1 MVFDLISGT
10 PAKNSLI
17 LKAYD
22 LTNSD
27 KSPWI
32 NALSV
37 VNDISGKISSKK
49 GAFESDFEFDENTL
63 ITSISSALD
72 IGGKYAKD
80 TLEAS
85 NVILDYLHTGGEIN
99 QSALKATWILPLP
112 NNLVNALAH
121 NYSEKASGI
130 DSLLKNLNL
139 KGGNGNNA
147 DNDDSKG
154 LKKFMKGLGRGIVSE
169 TTHTLA
175 KSGET
180 FAKSMKRFN
189 MNIDQKIITTYGDTD
204 IRSFNFEFN
213 LVPFN
218 KKHSDKIFEGILNL
232 KKFMTGNV
240 MEDSLSMFIQQPTAF
255 TVEFA
260 SRDESEFNK
269 NLKTKLSELL
279 LLNNNMELNLTS
291 MRTSYLG
298 EKHPI
303 IDGLPKSFTMA
314 ISLGE
319 RRPYRRG
326 FFKQNLNRSRS

>member
-1 MVFDLISGT
+1 MEFDLISGT

-17 LKAYD
+17 LRAYD

-49 GAFESDFEFDENTL
+49 GAFESDFEFDENSL
-63 ITSISSALD
+63 INSISSALET
-72 IGGKYAKD
+72 GGKYAKD

-112 NNLVNALAH
+112 NNLVNSLAH
-121 NYSEKASGI
+121 NYSENESGI
-130 DSLLKNLNL
+130 DTFLKDFNL
-139 KGGNGNNA
+139 KGGNKNKA
-147 DNDDSKG
+147 DNDDNKG
-154 LKKFMKGLGRGIVSE
+154 LKKIMKGLGRGIVSE
-169 TTHTLA
+169 TTHALA
-175 KSGET
+175 KSGEN

-213 LVPFN
+213 LVPFS

-255 TVEFA
+255 TIEFA
-260 SRDESEFNK
+260 SRDEGEFNN

-314 ISLGE
+314 ITLGE
-319 RRPYRRG
+319 RRPYRRD
-326 FFKQNLNRSRS
+326 FFKL

>member
-1 MVFDLISGT
+1 MEFDLIAGT

-17 LKAYD
+17 LKAYEI
-22 LTNSD
+22 TNSD
-27 KSPWI
+27 KNPWI

-49 GAFESDFEFDENTL
+49 GAFESDFEFDENSL
-63 ITSISSALD
+63 IDSISSALD

-99 QSALKATWILPLP
+99 QSALKATWMLPLP

-121 NYSEKASGI
+121 NYSENESGI
-130 DSLLKNLNL
+130 DTFLKNINF
-139 KGGNGNNA
+139 KGEEENSNG
-147 DNDDSKG
+147 DSKG
-154 LKKFMKGLGRGIVSE
+154 LKKIMKGSGRGIVSE
-169 TTHTLA
+169 TTQALV

-189 MNIDQKIITTYGDTD
+189 MNIDQKIITIYGDTD

-213 LVPFN
+213 LVPFS
-218 KKHSDKIFEGILNL
+218 KTHSEKIFEGILAL
-232 KKFMTGNV
+232 KKFMTGSV

-260 SRDESEFNK
+260 SRNGSEFNS

-279 LLNNNMELNLTS
+279 LLNKNMELNLTS

-314 ISLGE
+314 ITLGE
-319 RRPYRRG
+319 RRPYRRD
-326 FFKQNLNRSRS
+326 FFQTKFKQE

>member
-1 MVFDLISGT
+1 MIFDFIGGT

-17 LKAYD
+17 LRAYD

-27 KSPWI
+27 KNPWI

-49 GAFESDFEFDENTL
+49 GGFESDFEFDENTL
-63 ITSISSALD
+63 IENISSALETS
-72 IGGKYAKD
+72 GKYAKD

-121 NYSEKASGI
+121 NYSENESGI
-130 DSLLKNLNL
+130 DSFLKNINL
-139 KGGNGNNA
+139 KGENGNNA
-147 DNDDSKG
+147 DNDDKG
-154 LKKFMKGLGRGIVSE
+154 LKKIMKGLGKGVVSE
-169 TTHTLA
+169 TTHALA
-175 KSGET
+175 KSGEN

-204 IRSFNFEFN
+204 IRNFNFEFN
-213 LVPFN
+213 LVPFS
-218 KKHSDKIFEGILNL
+218 KKHSDVIFEGILNL
-232 KKFMTGNV
+232 KKFMTGNI
-240 MEDSLSMFIQQPTAF
+240 MENSLSMFIQQPTAF

-260 SRDESEFNK
+260 SRDEGDFNN
-269 NLKTKLSELL
+269 NLKTKFAELL

-291 MRTSYLG
+291 MRSSYLG

-303 IDGLPKSFTMA
+303 IDGIPKSFTMA
-314 ISLGE
+314 LTLGE
-319 RRPYRRG
+319 RRPYRRD
-326 FFKQNLNRSRS
+326 FFKLEGGSD

>member
-1 MVFDLISGT
+1 MEFDFIGGT

-17 LKAYD
+17 LRAYD

-27 KSPWI
+27 KNPWL

-49 GAFESDFEFDENTL
+49 GAFESDFEFDENNL
-63 ITSISSALD
+63 IESISSALET
-72 IGGKYAKD
+72 GGKYAKD
-80 TLEAS
+80 TLDAS
-85 NVILDYLHTGGEIN
+85 NVILDYLHTWGEIN
-99 QSALKATWILPLP
+99 QNALKATWILPLP

-121 NYSEKASGI
+121 NYSESEAGI
-130 DSLLKNLNL
+130 DSFLKNLKN
-139 KGGNGNNA
+139 KGGSDNNTNNG
-147 DNDDSKG
+147 DEEKG
-154 LKKFMKGLGRGIVSE
+154 LKKIMKGLGKGILSE
-169 TTHTLA
+169 TTHALA
-175 KSGET
+175 KSGEN

-204 IRSFNFEFN
+204 VRSFNFEFN

-218 KKHSDKIFEGILNL
+218 KKHSDVIFEGILNL

-255 TVEFA
+255 TVEFG
-260 SRDESEFNK
+260 SRNEGDFNN
-269 NLKTKLSELL
+269 NLKTKLAELL
-279 LLNNNMELNLTS
+279 LLNSNMELNLTS

-314 ISLGE
+314 ITLGE
-319 RRPYRRG
+319 RRPYRRD
-326 FFKQNLNRSRS
+326 FFKLN